1 MGLWSWIAPILAQ
14 TAVITAI
21 IFVLLVIF
29 EFLAIRFTS
38 FIEKHVANKIWV
50 QYIISSFA
58 GSIPGCTGVFAVDA
72 AYMAG
77 FVGFGGLVAAT
88 VATFGDEAFVLIGQA
103 AMPNSVI
110 TLKMLAVVFAILFV
124 LGIISGKIADVFVK
138 ITGMKF
144 CRKCT
149 IEKHKHIDT
158 TSIKKIPTR
167 HFISEHIWK
176 HIIKKHIPNIIMWI
190 FVSLVIVK
198 ALNQSFDMETI
209 ITQNKFILILAASV
223 IGILP
228 LSGPNLVFI
237 TLFAQGQLPFSIF
250 LTNSI
255 VQDGHGL
262 LPILGFSV
270 EDAVK
275 IKAFNLL
282 FGLSVGF
289 LLAFAGI

>member
-1 MGLWSWIAPILAQ
+1 MGFWQWISPLLLQ

-38 FIEKHVANKIWV
+38 FIEQKISGRRWV
-50 QYIISSFA
+50 QYIISSLA
-58 GSIPGCTGVFAVDA
+58 GSIPGCTGVFAIDA

-77 FVGFGGLVAAT
+77 FVGFGGIISAT

-103 AMPNSVI
+103 ALPDSPI
-110 TLKMLAVVFAILFV
+110 KWQMLAVVFVILFV
-124 LGIISGKIADVFVK
+124 LGVIAGRLADLFAKKTKMVF
-138 ITGMKF
+138 
-144 CRKCT
+144 CQKCL
-149 IEKHKHIDT
+149 IEKHEYIDT
-158 TSIKKIPTR
+158 TSTRKIPVK
-167 HFISEHIWK
+167 HFLSEHIWG
-176 HIIKKHIPNIIMWI
+176 HIIKKHIPNIVLWI

-209 ITQNKFILILAASV
+209 ITRNKFVLVLAAAI

-228 LSGPNLVFI
+228 LSGPNLIFI

-282 FGLSVGF
+282 FGLLVGYIF
-289 LLAFAGI
+289 AAFGI